1 MLSVFLIVGLIG
13 AILMFMG
20 DMALYYSKE
29 DYIGATDFEPI
40 IDIMK
45 KESRRRLYIGGI
57 LGPIASFFIV

>member
-45 KESRRRLYIGGI
+45 KESRRRR
-57 LGPIASFFIV
+57 